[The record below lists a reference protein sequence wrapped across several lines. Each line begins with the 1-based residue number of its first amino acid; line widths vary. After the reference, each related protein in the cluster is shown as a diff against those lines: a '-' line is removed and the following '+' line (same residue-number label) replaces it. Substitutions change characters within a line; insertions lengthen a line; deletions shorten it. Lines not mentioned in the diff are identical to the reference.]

1 MEWSER
7 ESTDRGEKGRD
18 RATDRRKAGG
28 GKGGQARALVIS
40 RWTSKQTHL
49 TPHTRRRAVHPIH
62 PLGRPAPQS
71 AALSLAPLS
80 VGAQAQGMGHAT
92 ARPHTHTRS
101 LARSK
106 RHLSRPCAR
115 RGQRHRAS
123 ASTRRRRRRL
133 SLSGPASASSAR
145 RSGIPACVRA
155 PWRVSALPRLCLIHA
170 EVGSLVESWNDMIE
184 SLRV

>member
-92 ARPHTHTRS
+92 APPPHTHTHARS
-101 LARSK
+101 LARSATCPGPALDVASDTEPA
-106 RHLSRPCAR
+106 RVHVDDVVVCPCPAPPRRRRLVAAEFLPACAR
-115 RGQRHRAS
+115 RG
-123 ASTRRRRRRL
+123 
-133 SLSGPASASSAR
+133 
-145 RSGIPACVRA
+145 V
-155 PWRVSALPRLCLIHA
+155 
-170 EVGSLVESWNDMIE
+170 LVHYQGF
-184 SLRV
+184 V

>member
-92 ARPHTHTRS
+92 APPHTHT
-101 LARSK
+101 LARSLEAPLVPAL
-106 RHLSRPCAR
+106 RSTWPATPS
-115 RGQRHRAS
+115 QREYT
-123 ASTRRRRRRL
+123 STT
-133 SLSGPASASSAR
+133 SS
-145 RSGIPACVRA
+145 SVPVR
-155 PWRVSALPRLCLIHA
+155 PRLGV
-170 EVGSLVESWNDMIE
+170 VGSSQRN
-184 SLRV
+184 SCLRARAVAC